1 MNEKIE
7 ILILGV
13 GRTKDKKRSIL
24 DYAIVDLKES
34 SNRIGYNVS
43 QAWFETDAMFNQIK
57 ADDIG
62 SVVEADI
69 RFEPGANG
77 HARMVIERVYN

>member
-1 MNEKIE
+1 MSEKIE

-34 SNRIGYNVS
+34 TNRIGYNVS
-43 QAWFETDAMFNQIK
+43 QAWFDSDLIFNQIK

-62 SVVEADI
+62 NVVEADI
-69 RFEPGANG
+69 KFEPGSNG